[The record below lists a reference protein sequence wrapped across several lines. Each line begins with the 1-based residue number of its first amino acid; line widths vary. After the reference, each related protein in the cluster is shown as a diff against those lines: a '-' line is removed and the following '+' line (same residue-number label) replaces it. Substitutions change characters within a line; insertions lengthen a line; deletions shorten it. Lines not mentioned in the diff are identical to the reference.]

1 MHLDLAACGVERQ
14 GAAADGW
21 AVDGA
26 GPPLER
32 PDAGHEL
39 PEVEGLDQVVVRAG
53 VEALDA
59 IGRGIARGEHEHRRR
74 AVVLPRPGHHLEAAD
89 AGHAPVDHGDVVL
102 VEAQLIDRLVA
113 RRHGVDEVA
122 GLLEALDKDLPEP
135 AIVFRHEN
143 AHQFTRLGARA
154 ASAATGPTTAEA
166 AATKSTAAEAAATEP
181 AEAGGAPVG
190 SRRRDRQRTS
200 SHGAGAVLG
209 ADCRDALTGLERG
222 GLDHCRRGHLHR
234 GRNGNRLGRAGR
246 PP

>member
-1 MHLDLAACGVERQ
+1 MLNSVDVRFTEAPRTSISRRAGSSVR
-14 GAAADGW
+14 APRRDRW
-21 AVDGA
+21 AVNGA

-59 IGRGIARGEHEHRRR
+59 IRRGIARGEHEHRRGP
-74 AVVLPRPGHHLEAAD
+74 VVLARPGHHLEAAD

-102 VEAQLIDRLVA
+102 VEAELIDRLVA

-135 AIVFRHEN
+135 AIVLRHQN

-181 AEAGGAPVG
+181 AEARGAPIG
-190 SRRRDRQRTS
+190 SRQARS
-200 SHGAGAVLG
+200 SAHEQPR
-209 ADCRDALTGLERG
+209 CRSCPW
-222 GLDHCRRGHLHR
+222 CRL
-234 GRNGNRLGRAGR
+234 
-246 PP
+246 P